1 MYLIY
6 IFPFL
11 RVIFIF
17 IHVNQFYLFNP
28 VDLDNFSFL
37 YLINLSMI
45 NFNQIIILHHFIY
58 ALSLLQE
65 ILFYLSVFMCFKFTI
80 YFILFMFNIL
90 IFKYLF
96 KQLNL
101 INLYFFI
108 NIHQFIFQILLFI
121 VDTIKVFF
129 HILNIIPHWLCLNFI
144 SVTLQFI
151 MFDSIVDFIAHL
163 YTICPCLYFIN
174 INQLLFTYFLLFN
187 HFLHLF

>member
-129 HILNIIPHWLCLNFI
+129 HILNIIPH
-144 SVTLQFI
+144 
-151 MFDSIVDFIAHL
+151 
-163 YTICPCLYFIN
+163 
-174 INQLLFTYFLLFN
+174 
-187 HFLHLF
+187 